1 MEERAMKWMQ
11 FFTPVAS
18 LNWQEAQALVQR
30 SPAGEVTLLDVRQP
44 KEYER
49 GHLPGA
55 KLIPLGDLEGRLGEL
70 DRDKP
75 IVIY

>member
-1 MEERAMKWMQ
+1 MKWMQ
-11 FFTPVAS
+11 FFTPVS
-18 LNWQEAQALVQR
+18 SINWEEAHELVQR
-30 SPAGEVTLLDVRQP
+30 YPAGAVTFLDVRQL